1 MDKTFEEIINEEL
14 IESNIIDQEGNLTSE
29 NDETTD
35 IDNTG
40 SQTDNQDVDNEVDES
55 EVSTE
60 EDNNN
65 QDTLEVNNEDVDDN
79 YLPSNNEKDN
89 NAFAEMRVQNKKYKA
104 IVDYFDAQAKN
115 LGYENVD
122 ALINKINE
130 AELVK
135 EANAKGIDPEL
146 YRKLNDLE
154 TKVSD
159 FEAREQAQKEKA
171 LEDRLGI
178 ILGNFVETNKLSQ
191 KQVKT
196 LGDNLNKDGVSLD
209 ILKNASPALVNR
221 ILNSYLPKESII
233 QKSLEQ
239 KEQLKKEAPLN
250 TNSSKTSTTST
261 DDAIDKIAKMWA
273 NI

>member
-29 NDETTD
+29 NDESTD

-40 SQTDNQDVDNEVDES
+40 SQTDNQDVDTEVGGS
-55 EVSTE
+55 EVGA

-65 QDTLEVNNEDVDDN
+65 NTQLEENNETVDDN

-115 LGYENVD
+115 MGYENVD

-146 YRKLNDLE
+146 YRKLNELE

-171 LEDRLGI
+171 LEERLGI
-178 ILGNFVETNKLSQ
+178 IMGNFVETNKLSQ
-191 KQVKT
+191 QQVKT
-196 LGDNLNKDGVSLD
+196 LGDNLNRDGVSLD

-250 TNSSKTSTTST
+250 TNSSKTSTTAT
-261 DDAIDKIAKMWA
+261 DDAIDSIAKMWA